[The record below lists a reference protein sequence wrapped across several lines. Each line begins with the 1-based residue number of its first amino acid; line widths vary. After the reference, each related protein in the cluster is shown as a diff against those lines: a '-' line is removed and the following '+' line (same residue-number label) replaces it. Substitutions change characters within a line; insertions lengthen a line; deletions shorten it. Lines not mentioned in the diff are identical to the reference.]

1 MDAATLTA
9 FADLISDD
17 LTIPV
22 GTDIDTPANLGQ
34 FLARARAVDDDR
46 ELLAVAAAVLRLRNV
61 VDYSVAAVCAAIE
74 RVGLPVRKH
83 VRSGAAI
90 LAELGAAP
98 AVAYRAGRLGQAI
111 ADENLAPVTRGL
123 RDGAVSAEHGDA
135 VVSGLGHVAGRVEL
149 SDDDRRKIV
158 HSLLVQTSPARV
170 REKARAWAIKLAPEV
185 PADGEVP
192 VAERDD
198 LNEMTLNRTDDG
210 RVAVTIDF
218 DIVAA
223 EELSAA
229 LDPLTRPVPEPDG
242 SSDRRSAKR
251 RRADAMAQVIRTY
264 LSHSERPESGG
275 VLPHVTLS
283 VPAAVVMNGQVLDSG
298 AGLRAGQTISIPMS
312 EDGTAVPWLGFGGPI
327 SARTAELIMCEA
339 AVALALL
346 DDHGV
351 PLNVGREKRLFTP
364 GIRKALVLRDRGCA
378 FPGCGVPPSWC
389 DGHHVEHWEHGGVTS
404 LDNGVLLCRRHH
416 TLIHHGGWEVFIG
429 RDRQPWF
436 IPPADPD
443 HPKRRREPIRS
454 NARRTLTLSA
464 SAA

>member
-9 FADLISDD
+9 FADLLSDD

-22 GTDIDTPANLGQ
+22 GTDIDAPANLGQ

-46 ELLAVAAAVLRLRNV
+46 ELLAVTAAVLRLRNV
-61 VDYSVAAVCAAIE
+61 ADYSVAATCAAIE
-74 RVGLPVRKH
+74 RVGLPARKH

-90 LAELGAAP
+90 LSELGAAP
-98 AVAYRAGRLGQAI
+98 AVAYRAARLGQAI
-111 ADENLAPVTRGL
+111 VDENLVSVIRGL
-123 RDGAVSAEHGDA
+123 RDGAVSAEQSDA
-135 VVSGLGHVAGRVEL
+135 VASGLGHVTGRVEL
-149 SDDDRRKIV
+149 PDDDRRKIV
-158 HSLLVQTSPARV
+158 HSLMVQTSPARV

-192 VAERDD
+192 VGERDD

-242 SSDRRSAKR
+242 SADRRSAKR

-283 VPAAVVMNGQVLDSG
+283 VPAAVVINGQVLDSG
-298 AGLRAGQTISIPMS
+298 AGLGAGQTISIPMS
-312 EDGTAVPWLGFGGPI
+312 EDDTAVRWLGFGGPI

-339 AVALALL
+339 SVAMALL
-346 DDHGV
+346 DDNGV

-389 DGHHVEHWEHGGVTS
+389 DGHHVEHWEQGGVTS

-416 TLIHHGGWEVFIG
+416 TVIHHGGWEVFIG

-436 IPPADPD
+436 IPPADPE

-454 NARRTLTLSA
+454 NARRTLTLST

>member
-1 MDAATLTA
+1 MDAATLTD
-9 FADLISDD
+9 FADLLSDD
-17 LTIPV
+17 LTVPV
-22 GTDIDTPANLGQ
+22 GTDIDRPANLAQ
-34 FLARARAVDDDR
+34 FLAQARAVDDDR

-61 VDYSVAAVCAAIE
+61 ADYSVAATCAAIE
-74 RVGLPVRKH
+74 RVGLPARKH
-83 VRSGAAI
+83 VRSAAAI

-98 AVAYRAGRLGQAI
+98 AVAYRAGRLGQAMS
-111 ADENLAPVTRGL
+111 DENLGSVIRGV

-135 VVSGLGHVAGRVEL
+135 VASGLGHVAGRVEL
-149 SDDDRRKIV
+149 SDEDRRKIV

-170 REKARAWAIKLAPEV
+170 REKARAWAIKLAPEIPV
-185 PADGEVP
+185 DGEVP

-198 LNEMTLNRTDDG
+198 LNEMTLDRTDDG

-242 SSDRRSAKR
+242 SQDRRSAKR

-283 VPAAVVMNGQVLDSG
+283 VPAAVVMNGQVLDSV
-298 AGLRAGQTISIPMS
+298 AGQAISVPITAA
-312 EDGTAVPWLGFGGPI
+312 DDDTAVPWLGFGGPI

-346 DDHGV
+346 DEHGV

-416 TLIHHGGWEVFIG
+416 TVIHHGGWEVFIG
-429 RDRQPWF
+429 HDRQPWF

>member
-1 MDAATLTA
+1 MDAATLIA
-9 FADLISDD
+9 FTDLMSDD

-22 GTDIDTPANLGQ
+22 GTDIDAPANLGQ

-46 ELLAVAAAVLRLRNV
+46 ELLAVTAAVLRLRNV
-61 VDYSVAAVCAAIE
+61 ADYSVAAACAAME
-74 RVGLPVRKH
+74 RVGLPARKH

-98 AVAYRAGRLGQAI
+98 AVAYRAGRLGQAMS
-111 ADENLAPVTRGL
+111 DENLVAVVRGL
-123 RDGAVSAEHGDA
+123 RDGAVSAEKGDA
-135 VVSGLGHVAGRVEL
+135 VVTGLGHVAGRVEL

-158 HSLLVQTSPARV
+158 HSLMVQTSPARV
-170 REKARAWAIKLAPEV
+170 REKARAWAIKLAPVEPV
-185 PADGEVP
+185 DGVVP

-198 LNEMTLNRTDDG
+198 LNEMILTRSDDG

-229 LDPLTRPVPEPDG
+229 LDPLTRPVPEPNG
-242 SSDRRSAKR
+242 SADRRSAKR

-298 AGLRAGQTISIPMS
+298 AGLVAGQTISIPMT
-312 EDGTAVPWLGFGGPI
+312 EDETAVPWLGFGGPI

-339 AVALALL
+339 SVALALL
-346 DDHGV
+346 DEHGV

-364 GIRKALVLRDRGCA
+364 GLRKALALRDRGCA
-378 FPGCGVPPSWC
+378 FPGCGAPPSWC
-389 DGHHVEHWEHGGVTS
+389 DGHHVEHWEHGGATS

-416 TLIHHGGWEVFIG
+416 TVIHHGGWEVYIG

-436 IPPADPD
+436 VPPADPE

>member
-1 MDAATLTA
+1 MDAVTLTA
-9 FADLISDD
+9 FADLLSDE

-22 GTDIDTPANLGQ
+22 GADIDTPANLGQ

-46 ELLAVAAAVLRLRNV
+46 ELLAVTAAFLRLRNV
-61 VDYSVAAVCAAIE
+61 VDHSVVAACAAVE
-74 RVGLPVRKH
+74 RVGLPARKH
-83 VRSGAAI
+83 VRSAAAI

-98 AVAYRAGRLGQAI
+98 AVAYRAARLGQAI
-111 ADENLAPVTRGL
+111 ADEHLVPVIRGL

-135 VVSGLGHVAGRVEL
+135 VASGLGHVADRVEL

-158 HSLLVQTSPARV
+158 HSLMVQTSPARV

-242 SSDRRSAKR
+242 SADRRSAKR

-283 VPAAVVMNGQVLDSG
+283 VPAAVVINGQVLDSV
-298 AGLRAGQTISIPMS
+298 AGQAISIPMS
-312 EDGTAVPWLGFGGPI
+312 EDRAAVPWLGFGGPI

-339 AVALALL
+339 SVALALL
-346 DDHGV
+346 DDNGV

-416 TLIHHGGWEVFIG
+416 TVIHHGGWEVFIG

-436 IPPADPD
+436 TPPADPD
-443 HPKRRREPIRS
+443 HPKRRREPVRS

>member
-1 MDAATLTA
+1 MDAAALTA
-9 FADLISDD
+9 FADSISDD

-22 GTDIDTPANLGQ
+22 GADIDAPANLGQ

-46 ELLAVAAAVLRLRNV
+46 EVLAVTAAVLRLRNV
-61 VDYSVAAVCAAIE
+61 ADYSVAATCAAIE
-74 RVGLPVRKH
+74 RVGLPARKH

-111 ADENLAPVTRGL
+111 ADENLVSVTRGL

-149 SDDDRRKIV
+149 SDEDRRKIV

-170 REKARAWAIKLAPEV
+170 REKARAWAIKLAPEAPV
-185 PADGEVP
+185 DGEVP

-223 EELSAA
+223 EELSGA

-242 SSDRRSAKR
+242 SQDRRSAKR

-283 VPAAVVMNGQVLDSG
+283 VPAAVVMNGQVLDSV
-298 AGLRAGQTISIPMS
+298 AGQAISIPVAVA
-312 EDGTAVPWLGFGGPI
+312 EDDTAVPWLGFGGPI

-339 AVALALL
+339 SVALALL
-346 DDHGV
+346 DEHGV
-351 PLNVGREKRLFTP
+351 PLNVGREKRLFP
-364 GIRKALVLRDRGCA
+364 PSIRKALVLRDRGCA

-416 TLIHHGGWEVFIG
+416 TVVHHGGWEVFIG